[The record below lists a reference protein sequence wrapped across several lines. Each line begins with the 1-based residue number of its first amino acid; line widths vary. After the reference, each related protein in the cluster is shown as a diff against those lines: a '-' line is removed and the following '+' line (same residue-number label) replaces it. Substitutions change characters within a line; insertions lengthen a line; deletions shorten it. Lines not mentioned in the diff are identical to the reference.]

1 MAITTV
7 TFPAI
12 QARHIK
18 TAIVTSI
25 PTCSGVLPRGSLT
38 LKLLFRLESGSK
50 FDSILNDRKEKK
62 RDVKMVKIIQMKFI

>member
-18 TAIVTSI
+18 TAIVTS
-25 PTCSGVLPRGSLT
+25 
-38 LKLLFRLESGSK
+38 LLYDLQWSSSK
-50 FDSILNDRKEKK
+50 RIFDTKTAISTRIRFKVRFYSE
-62 RDVKMVKIIQMKFI
+62 

>member
-38 LKLLFRLESGSK
+38 LKLLFPESGSK
-50 FDSILNDRKEKK
+50 FNSILNDRKENKK
-62 RDVKMVKIIQMKFI
+62 DVKMVKIIQMKFI

>member
-38 LKLLFRLESGSK
+38 LKLLFRESGSK
-50 FDSILNDRKEKK
+50 FNSILNDRKENKK
-62 RDVKMVKIIQMKFI
+62 DVKMVKIIQMKFI

>member
-25 PTCSGVLPRGSLT
+25 PTCGGVLPRRSLS
-38 LKLLFRLESGSK
+38 LKLLFRESISK

-62 RDVKMVKIIQMKFI
+62 RDVKMVKIIQMKCI